1 MASGGGLVLR
11 KAITSVTSQA
21 PRLVRLL
28 PSPVAGSLRW
38 ALTEADRFRPV
49 PALEDWSRPLIAGA
63 RGTGATGDAEHGV
76 VEPVSSTR
84 SQAGAQGS
92 EPSGVRCLVVSSRL
106 DVGGM
111 DEVAAF
117 LGRRLPDHGLKT
129 AVLHALSDQA
139 GTTEASG
146 RLARMLDAQGIEVH
160 AAGAEAGQ
168 RWIEQWRPDVISAH
182 GAPDWVVSVAESLGV
197 PYVDNLHGMHMLF
210 GADWTEEA
218 KRGMKV
224 SAVVAVSEL
233 VRQQYLAGNAEYP
246 PDRIVTIPNGVDD
259 QRRSGGDRAAAR
271 AELGVTDEFLF
282 VSLARHCL
290 QKNTYGLIAAFGE
303 VAAHRPSAHL
313 VLAGS
318 TDNYRYYGRL
328 AHLRDSLPCRD
339 SIHLRDHAA
348 VPAKLLA
355 AADGFVMDSF
365 FEGWSL
371 ASMEALYTGV
381 PVVLSDVGGA
391 REQVGDDPDRGFV
404 VSNPLGDPLSV
415 DWGSIGAARY
425 RRQVNRDELVAMMRR
440 LVDERDHYLR
450 RREQLAVESA
460 VRFSAG
466 ACLAKHAHVLTAVAN
481 GATLPVLAGL

>member
-1 MASGGGLVLR
+1 M
-11 KAITSVTSQA
+11 
-21 PRLVRLL
+21 
-28 PSPVAGSLRW
+28 
-38 ALTEADRFRPV
+38 
-49 PALEDWSRPLIAGA
+49 PLIAA
-63 RGTGATGDAEHGV
+63 DHPTRAVGDAEHGV
-76 VEPVSSTR
+76 VEPVSSASSR
-84 SQAGAQGS
+84 PGAQTKD
-92 EPSGVRCLVVSSRL
+92 PSGIRCLVVSSRL

-139 GTTEASG
+139 GTAEASG
-146 RLARMLDAQGIEVH
+146 RLARMLRAQGIEVH
-160 AAGAEAGQ
+160 AAGAEAGR

-182 GAPDWVVSVAESLGV
+182 GAPDWVVTAAESLCV

-210 GADWTEEA
+210 GANWAEEA
-218 KRGMKV
+218 KRGTKI

-259 QRRSGGDRAAAR
+259 QRRSGGDRDAAR
-271 AELGVTDEFLF
+271 AELGVKGEFLF

-290 QKNTYGLIAAFGE
+290 QKNTYGLITAFGE
-303 VAAHRPSAHL
+303 VAGHCLSAHL

-318 TDNYRYYGRL
+318 TDNYRYYRRL
-328 AHLRDSLPCRD
+328 SRLRDSLPCRNR
-339 SIHLRDHAA
+339 IHLRDHAA

-404 VSNPLGDPLSV
+404 VSNPLGDPLSM
-415 DWGSIGAARY
+415 DWDSIGAARY
-425 RRQVNRDELVAMMRR
+425 RRQVNHDELVAMMRR

-450 RREQLAVESA
+450 RREQLATESA
-460 VRFSAG
+460 VRFSAD
-466 ACLAKHAHVLTAVAN
+466 ACLAKHADVLTAVAK
-481 GATLPVLAGL
+481 GATLPALAGL